1 LKKQKVIKLFAA
13 VFALVVCMGVLCA
26 CNNAEYKSAEELEK
40 TAVFYGNVNDCVNES
55 YAKKNLTW
63 RDEDWVESQDFIITS
78 KFKFNKLFKD
88 FPCEI
93 DFKKQMLLIH
103 VSTVT
108 DNGRD
113 RYFKGL
119 ERESELLK
127 VNYEIEAYPP
137 GSIGASSPIARY
149 LALVIDKTNIS
160 NCKFILKG
168 DRNE

>member
-1 LKKQKVIKLFAA
+1 
-13 VFALVVCMGVLCA
+13 MGVLCA

-40 TAVFYGNVNDCVNES
+40 TAVFFGNVNNCVNES
-55 YAKKNLTW
+55 YAKSHLKW
-63 RDEDWVESQDFIITS
+63 DEDWIESQDFIITS
-78 KFKFNKLFKD
+78 KYKFNKLFKN

-103 VSTVT
+103 VSTVI
-108 DNGRD
+108 DNGRE

-119 ERESELLK
+119 ERENDCLT
-127 VNYEIEAYPP
+127 VNYEREYIDPLIP
-137 GSIGASSPIARY
+137 SASAPIARY

>member
-1 LKKQKVIKLFAA
+1 
-13 VFALVVCMGVLCA
+13 MGVLCA

-40 TAVFYGNVNDCVNES
+40 TAVFYGNVSDCVNES
-55 YAKKNLTW
+55 YAKKHLTW

-108 DNGRD
+108 TNGFD
-113 RYFKGL
+113 RSLLGL
-119 ERESELLK
+119 KRENNTLTVEYTILFPQAPEGT
-127 VNYEIEAYPP
+127 NF
-137 GSIGASSPIARY
+137 GGASMPIARY
-149 LALVIDKTNIS
+149 LALIIDKTNIS
-160 NCKFILKG
+160 DCEFVYF
-168 DRNE
+168 D